1 MKPFDN
7 NLKKQVQIAIKNK
20 QDISSLIED
29 VNINSTTSSITDL
42 TYAIISKFDRI
53 KDKISNVD
61 FSNATI
67 GQKGRITNFSR
78 SKFYNCLFCNTKFL
92 GITYLRH
99 CVLDNCNLNNAW
111 LVDVEYQYTKFPNC
125 TFCEAVMRIGTDYGY
140 KAEFDNHLFR
150 DLSKH
155 WSVEVRKKEEKD
167 GNK

>member
-20 QDISSLIED
+20 QDIYSLIEN
-29 VNINSTTSSITDL
+29 VNINGTAVLITDL

-67 GQKGRITNFSR
+67 GQEGKITNLSR
-78 SKFYNCLFCNTKFL
+78 SKFYNCLFYNTKFL
-92 GITYLRH
+92 GTLYLK
-99 CVLDNCNLNNAW
+99 NCECTDCNFNSAHLHNM
-111 LVDVEYQYTKFPNC
+111 EYQYTKFINC
-125 TFCEAVMRIGTDYGY
+125 TFCEAIMRIGTDYGY
-140 KAEFDNHLFR
+140 KAYFDKNFFR

-155 WSVEVRKKEEKD
+155 WGVEVRKKDETRT
-167 GNK
+167 